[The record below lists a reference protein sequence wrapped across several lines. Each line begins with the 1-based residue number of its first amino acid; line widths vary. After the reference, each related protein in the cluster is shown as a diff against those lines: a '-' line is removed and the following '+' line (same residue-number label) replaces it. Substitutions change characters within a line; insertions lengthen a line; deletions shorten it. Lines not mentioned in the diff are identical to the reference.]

1 MQYDQNIYDIFNK
14 RKNDNNI
21 NIESLAF
28 DNIDEGL
35 ELMESL
41 MNDIEASSIEM
52 RSTFYM
58 EDLVFEAMMYENFN
72 EEEIGPM
79 LEAAQEG
86 RGEQIKERLRS
97 IWNKIKEWLKAIIE
111 AIKKFFISCKN
122 AVKNAIDKLMGRKK
136 EDKKDDEKDNKATG
150 SSGNSKPNK
159 NNVEEEQPSDGKVH
173 KPDEIIT
180 PKKEKSI
187 KDIYDE
193 RRKAKLNPR
202 RALTG
207 PAEEKNERP
216 KSEGDAVRRKFT
228 NSNETV
234 ELLQYHP
241 IDGAIDKTEKLA
253 TICINPN
260 TYKNNESLEALLNKF
275 GVKNL
280 NEVKG
285 HVRSFY
291 IKGDAPKKVSI
302 TSLNVN
308 ELMHVVNNGDDFIN
322 YLEKMEK
329 QGSSGLERIVN
340 EVNSHTMGNQQMQK
354 LALSVE
360 HGLKVFNMALQES
373 IACVRKEV
381 NDYTRILT
389 HVIGK

>member
-340 EVNSHTMGNQQMQK
+340 EVNSHTMGNQQMQI

>member
-1 MQYDQNIYDIFNK
+1 MQYNQNIYDIFNK
-14 RKNDNNI
+14 RKNDINI

-35 ELMESL
+35 DIMESL

-122 AVKNAIDKLMGRKK
+122 AVRNAIDKLMGRKK
-136 EDKKDDEKDNKATG
+136 EDKKDDGKDNKPTG

-159 NNVEEEQPSDGKVH
+159 NDIEEEPSDGKVH

-180 PKKEKSI
+180 PEKKKEDSI
-187 KDIYDE
+187 KDIYE
-193 RRKAKLNPR
+193 RRRKVKLNPNY
-202 RALTG
+202 ALNG
-207 PAEEKNERP
+207 PTKEEP

-228 NSNETV
+228 NSNESV

-241 IDGAIDKTEKLA
+241 IDSAIDKTEKLA

-291 IKGDAPKKVSI
+291 IKGEAKKVSI

-340 EVNSHTMGNQQMQK
+340 EVNSHTMGNQQMQI

-360 HGLKVFNMALQES
+360 HGLKVFNMTLQES
-373 IACVRKEV
+373 IACVRREV

>member
-159 NNVEEEQPSDGKVH
+159 NNVEEEPSDGKVH

-216 KSEGDAVRRKFT
+216 KSEGDAVKRKFT
-228 NSNETV
+228 NSNETI

-241 IDGAIDKTEKLA
+241 IDGAIDKTENLA

-291 IKGDAPKKVSI
+291 IKGEAKKVSI

-308 ELMHVVNNGDDFIN
+308 ELMHVVNNGDEFIN

-329 QGSSGLERIVN
+329 LGSSGLERIVN
-340 EVNSHTMGNQQMQK
+340 EVNSHTMGNEQMQI
-354 LALSVE
+354 LAISVE
-360 HGLKVFNMALQES
+360 HGLKVFNMTLQES
-373 IACVRKEV
+373 IACVRREV

-389 HVIGK
+389 HVLGK

>member
-14 RKNDNNI
+14 RKNNI
-21 NIESLAF
+21 TLESLAF
-28 DNIDEGL
+28 DDIDEGL
-35 ELMESL
+35 NIMESL
-41 MNDIEASSIEM
+41 MSDIEASSIEM

-58 EDLVFEAMMYENFN
+58 EDLVFEAMMYDNFD
-72 EEEIGPM
+72 EEEIGSL
-79 LEAAQEG
+79 LEAAKEG

-97 IWNKIKEWLKAIIE
+97 IWNKIKEWLKAIID
-111 AIKKFFISCKN
+111 AIRKFFISCKN
-122 AVKNAIDKLMGRKK
+122 AVKGAIDKLMGRKK
-136 EDKKDDEKDNKATG
+136 EKDEEKDNKASG

-159 NNVEEEQPSDGKVH
+159 NDIDEEPSDGKVH

-180 PKKEKSI
+180 PEKEKSI

-193 RRKAKLNPR
+193 RRKAKLNPN

-207 PAEEKNERP
+207 PAEEKKEQP
-216 KSEGDAVRRKFT
+216 KSEGEAVKRKFT

-234 ELLQYHP
+234 ELIQYHP
-241 IDGAIDKTEKLA
+241 IDNAIDKTERLA

-260 TYKNNESLEALLNKF
+260 TYKNSESLEALLNKF

-280 NEVKG
+280 SEVKG

-291 IKGDAPKKVSI
+291 IKSSSPKKVAI

-308 ELMHVVNNGDDFIN
+308 ELMHVVNNGDEFIN

-340 EVNSHTMGNQQMQK
+340 EVNNHTLGNEQMQT
-354 LALSVE
+354 LAIHVE
-360 HGLKVFNMALQES
+360 HGLKIFNMTLQES

-389 HVIGK
+389 HVIEK